1 MTVRDLMQL
10 ADQHPLLVMAV
21 FAAPPAVACLSGFL
35 HGKGNGGR
43 SPWKYLYSVMVYLAC
58 VPGLFAA
65 VATGYAL
72 FFGKENLLDAS
83 IVGFFVPVV
92 SMVAT
97 LVLIRKNVPFDQVPG
112 FDRLSGLMVMIGA
125 CFVIALAIDKT
136 RIWLFFG
143 GSIEKLFLLA
153 LAIFAL
159 LKWGSYML
167 FRKKDEP
174 KIPMPK
180 PPLSQ

>member
-1 MTVRDLMQL
+1 MTVRELMAL
-10 ADQHPLLVMAV
+10 ADQHPLVLTAV
-21 FAAPPAVACLSGFL
+21 FASPPVAAFVAGLF
-35 HGKGNGGR
+35 HGKDNGGH
-43 SPWKYLYSVMVYLAC
+43 SPWKYLYAVLVYLAC

-72 FFGKENLLDAS
+72 FFGKENLLDAG

-97 LVLIRKNVPFDQVPG
+97 LILIRKNVPFDQVPG

-125 CFVIALAIDKT
+125 CFVIALAVDKT

-143 GSIEKLFLLA
+143 GSIEKIFLLA

-159 LKWGSYML
+159 LKWGAYMV

-174 KIPMPK
+174 KLPMPK
-180 PPLSQ
+180 PPLHP

>member
-1 MTVRDLMQL
+1 MTVRELMQL
-10 ADQHPLLVMAV
+10 ADAHPLLVTAV
-21 FAAPPAVACLSGFL
+21 FAAPPVITYLAGLF
-35 HGKGNGGR
+35 HGKDNGGQ
-43 SPWKYLYSVMVYLAC
+43 SPWKYLYSVLVYLTC

-65 VATGYAL
+65 VATAYAL
-72 FFGKENLLDAS
+72 FFGAANLLDAS
-83 IVGFFVPVV
+83 IVGFFIPVV
-92 SMVAT
+92 SMVVT
-97 LVLIRKNVPFDQVPG
+97 LILIRKNVPFDQVPG

-143 GSIEKLFLLA
+143 GSIEKLFILA

-174 KIPMPK
+174 KLPMPK
-180 PPLSQ
+180 VGP